1 MRRLRRQLK
10 NMIDNNAQF
19 FYFYFYYFT
28 SPKK

>member
-1 MRRLRRQLK
+1 MRRKVRQGK
-10 NMIDNNAQF
+10 TMISNAQF

>member
-1 MRRLRRQLK
+1 MCRQVQQGK
-10 NMIDNNAQF
+10 TMINNAQF